1 MKAND
6 QIPESAEEL
15 LHRMEF
21 DRKRAAFFEE
31 RSDALTFTYYLG
43 SKEVI
48 LSERGAAELGL
59 ESRLA
64 IPGSAKTLLEM
75 VGIEQMK
82 KITQL
87 CRSVTPEH
95 PNVTAQVQLT
105 KEGKSQ
111 DFMLNICYFWADE
124 DRTLLLGGVGTLEE
138 VLSEEERRKATPAA
152 PSLRLMNLLQGS
164 LSVRQVVA
172 AMQTAALTYDTVR
185 LVNPQTFDQ
194 FTVGE
199 NGQLVPGKCCYEMLG
214 CTEACANC
222 IARQVVSRQARQA
235 EFKFS
240 PNETFYVQA
249 LYVDV
254 EKKPLVME
262 LISRIADDT
271 FMDAS
276 GQEKLVE
283 AISAHN
289 RRMYTDSLTG
299 VYNRRYYDEILSQT
313 EGEDLAVV
321 MVDADHFKTVN
332 DTYGHLIGD
341 EALKTIA
348 ASISSCIRSKDA
360 LVRYGGDEF
369 LVVFRNMPES
379 VLAPKLEMIR
389 QRVSEARLETQ
400 ADLQLTISIG
410 GIHGNG
416 KVSDMLG
423 QADAMMYQAKV
434 KRNSVVTGKME

>member
-1 MKAND
+1 
-6 QIPESAEEL
+6 
-15 LHRMEF
+15 
-21 DRKRAAFFEE
+21 
-31 RSDALTFTYYLG
+31 
-43 SKEVI
+43 
-48 LSERGAAELGL
+48 
-59 ESRLA
+59 
-64 IPGSAKTLLEM
+64 
-75 VGIEQMK
+75 
-82 KITQL
+82 
-87 CRSVTPEH
+87 
-95 PNVTAQVQLT
+95 
-105 KEGKSQ
+105 
-111 DFMLNICYFWADE
+111 
-124 DRTLLLGGVGTLEE
+124 
-138 VLSEEERRKATPAA
+138 
-152 PSLRLMNLLQGS
+152 
-164 LSVRQVVA
+164 
-172 AMQTAALTYDTVR
+172 
-185 LVNPQTFDQ
+185 
-194 FTVGE
+194 
-199 NGQLVPGKCCYEMLG
+199 
-214 CTEACANC
+214 
-222 IARQVVSRQARQA
+222 
-235 EFKFS
+235 
-240 PNETFYVQA
+240 
-249 LYVDV
+249 
-254 EKKPLVME
+254 
-262 LISRIADDT
+262 
-271 FMDAS
+271 
-276 GQEKLVE
+276 
-283 AISAHN
+283 
-289 RRMYTDSLTG
+289 MYTDSLTG